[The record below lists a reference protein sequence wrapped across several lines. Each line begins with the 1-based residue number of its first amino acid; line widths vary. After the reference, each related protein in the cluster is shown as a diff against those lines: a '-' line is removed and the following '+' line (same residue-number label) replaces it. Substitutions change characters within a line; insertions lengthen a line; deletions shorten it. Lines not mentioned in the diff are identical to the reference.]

1 MSGQTV
7 SLEAKRAAFDAYQDA
22 LVALIRAR
30 RNKKDNECLVERLTK
45 EKEAA
50 EAAVAAITARDK
62 EAEAIYSAVQKKINE
77 TLGDNREKALTM
89 AREAVR
95 AMVAMGI
102 HDNYNA
108 LFYSANATMRAGV
121 EHPIRWLDV
130 LRDITIVKM
139 GIKVD
144 YSRIVGEFD
153 ANNANLAA
161 AEKAKEEAELAYGA
175 ATEREKTTRAG
186 LSVFD
191 GDETP
196 NVTQD
201 TAFSGAHRIV
211 DILFSLGLVVE
222 QPTDFDAAWRNY
234 KQMSTSDI
242 FTPNKANVEA
252 SADNGAPDEAVAVND
267 KVVAEPQPQET
278 MGAAEVS
285 AEVNNAV
292 EPTPPAEA
300 TKPPH
305 QTTTNKPRGALLM
318 KAR

>member
-50 EAAVAAITARDK
+50 EAAVAAITALDK
-62 EAEAIYSAVQKKINE
+62 KAEAIYSTVQKKINE

-102 HDNYNA
+102 HDNYNY
-108 LFYSANATMRAGV
+108 LFHSANATMRAGV
-121 EHPIRWLDV
+121 EHPVRWLDV

-144 YSRIVGEFD
+144 YSRIIGEFNA
-153 ANNANLAA
+153 ANTNLAA
-161 AEKAKEEAELAYGA
+161 AEKAKEEVAAAYGA

-196 NVTQD
+196 SVTQD
-201 TAFSGAHRIV
+201 AAFSGAHRIV

-234 KQMSTSDI
+234 KQTPTSDI
-242 FTPNKANVEA
+242 FTTNKAGGET
-252 SADNGAPDEAVAVND
+252 SADNGVPDETVAVNHE
-267 KVVAEPQPQET
+267 VVSEPQPQGTMET
-278 MGAAEVS
+278 TGAAT
-285 AEVNNAV
+285 EVNNAV
-292 EPTPPAEA
+292 EQTPPAEA

-305 QTTTNKPRGALLM
+305 QITNKPRGALLM
-318 KAR
+318 KAK